1 MSWPIIS
8 LQNDI
13 WGIIIII
20 IIFNIMS
27 VEIPYWRCVTSQIW
41 VVLLIGHATKEI
53 CFNYSEVH
61 CTIQIWAVTQHQY
74 WISGVIPQEVILR
87 GNQWWHREMS
97 ACFFC
102 YTSLWWFTLTK
113 SWDNCFQVIL
123 INFYHISTIWHL
135 YNSNE

>member
-53 CFNYSEVH
+53 CFN
-61 CTIQIWAVTQHQY
+61 
-74 WISGVIPQEVILR
+74 
-87 GNQWWHREMS
+87 
-97 ACFFC
+97 
-102 YTSLWWFTLTK
+102 
-113 SWDNCFQVIL
+113 
-123 INFYHISTIWHL
+123 
-135 YNSNE
+135 